1 MSDTHR
7 SLLITHHMIAVIADD
22 FTGAAEL
29 AGIGLRYGLK
39 VELAMSAITT
49 DADLLVVSADSRSLN
64 SRAAHKVM
72 AETVKETLA
81 LHPKFIYKK
90 IDSVFRGHVL
100 DEIKIQMQESGLRKA
115 LIVGGNPSLG
125 RTISKGRY
133 YVNGDLVSDTDF
145 GNDPEFA
152 ITDSSVLK
160 IIKDTAGEAI
170 VLKHTDKLPETGIV
184 IADVESE
191 ENVKSWVTRIDQNWL
206 LAGAGDFF
214 TAVLEKEYKVKAS
227 NVSKAASPH
236 LYVSGT
242 AYSDSQHFVKNISHQ
257 LGCVAYLTKEMMK
270 TGDVDD
276 GSWFKNVAEFL
287 NKQKKAVIAIK
298 DEDVDPWYVSAVH
311 LRTTM
316 AEVVKRILN
325 KTEVKEIF
333 IEGGSTAAS
342 ILRELGIEKL
352 SVIDELE
359 RGVVRMKAGDLFIT
373 VKPGSYELPEQMK
386 KLYLIK

>member
-1 MSDTHR
+1 
-7 SLLITHHMIAVIADD
+7 MIAVIADD

-29 AGIGLRYGLK
+29 AGIGLRYDLK
-39 VELAMSAITT
+39 VELATSAISTA
-49 DADLLVVSADSRSLN
+49 ADLLVVSADSRSLN
-64 SRAAHKVM
+64 SRMAHK
-72 AETVKETLA
+72 TITKIVKDTLA
-81 LHPKFIYKK
+81 LHPSFIYKK

-100 DEIKIQMQESGLRKA
+100 EEIKIQMHESGLKKA

-125 RTISKGRY
+125 RTISEGKY
-133 YVNGDLVSDTDF
+133 YLNGDLISGTDF

-160 IIKDTAGEAI
+160 IIKATNAEAV
-170 VLKHTDKLPETGIV
+170 VLKHTDALPETGIV

-191 ENVKSWVTRIDQNWL
+191 EDMNAWANKIDKSWL

-214 TAVLEKEYKVKAS
+214 TALLEKNYK
-227 NVSKAASPH
+227 SKAIKLTAASSPH

-242 AYSDSQHFVKNISHQ
+242 AYNKSQQFVKEVKHK
-257 LGCVAYLTKEMMK
+257 LGCVAYLSAEMMR
-270 TGDVDD
+270 TGEIDD
-276 GSWFKNVAEFL
+276 KSWFNNITGIL
-287 NKQKKAVIAIK
+287 NKHKKAVVAIN

-316 AEVVKRILN
+316 AEVVKKILEEN
-325 KTEVKEIF
+325 EVKEIF

-342 ILRELGIEKL
+342 ILRELGIGKL
-352 SVIDELE
+352 YVVNELQ

-373 VKPGSYELPEQMK
+373 VKPGSYKIPEQIK
-386 KLYLIK
+386 ELYTSK

>member
-1 MSDTHR
+1 
-7 SLLITHHMIAVIADD
+7 MIAVIADD

-29 AGIGLRYGLK
+29 AGIGLRYDLK
-39 VELAMSAITT
+39 VELATSAVRT
-49 DADLLVVSADSRSLN
+49 DGGLLVVSADSRSLN
-64 SRAAHKVM
+64 SRVAEKVITK
-72 AETVKETLA
+72 TVKEMLA
-81 LHPKFIYKK
+81 LQPSFIYKK

-100 DEIKIQMQESGLRKA
+100 DEIKIQMHETGLKKA

-125 RTISKGRY
+125 RTISGGRY
-133 YVNGDLVSDTDF
+133 YLNGDAISDTDF

-160 IIKDTAGEAI
+160 IIKAESGEAV
-170 VLKHTDKLPETGIV
+170 VLKHINKLPETGIV
-184 IADVESE
+184 IADVESDE
-191 ENVKSWVTRIDQNWL
+191 DVVAWANKVDKSWL

-214 TAVLEKEYKVKAS
+214 TALLHKEYKTKTN
-227 NVSKAASPH
+227 NVRAATSPH

-242 AYSDSQHFVKNISHQ
+242 AYSKSQQFVKEIKHE
-257 LGCVAYLTKEMMK
+257 LGCVAYLTNEMMK
-270 TGDVDD
+270 TGDIEDE
-276 GSWFKNVAEFL
+276 SWFKNIAGIL

-311 LRTTM
+311 LRKTM
-316 AEVVKRILN
+316 AEVVKRTLN
-325 KTEVKEIF
+325 KTAVKEIF

-342 ILRELGIEKL
+342 ILRELGIERL

-373 VKPGSYELPEQMK
+373 VKPGSYKIPEQVRE
-386 KLYLIK
+386 LYLSK